1 MAPTALTRCRSSL
14 GLLIPGP
21 RSTTTP
27 AGAICCEVG
36 SLLGEE
42 HYECLDD
49 GSRNGHARLR
59 KISGNCRGAGRMAP
73 RLFFCTPQRSSHG
86 ELGSWH
92 DLSQNYVCDRLETSV
107 YKPWSKPLP
116 RSP

>member
-1 MAPTALTRCRSSL
+1 MALTALIPCRSSL

-27 AGAICCEVG
+27 AGAICCAVG

-42 HYECLDD
+42 RFECLDD

-59 KISGNCRGAGRMAP
+59 KISGNCRGAGRMALGCP
-73 RLFFCTPQRSSHG
+73 SVHIKGPHMG
-86 ELGSWH
+86 ELGSRH

>member
-1 MAPTALTRCRSSL
+1 MAPTALTPCRSSL

-27 AGAICCEVG
+27 AGAICCAVG

-42 HYECLDD
+42 RYECLDD

-59 KISGNCRGAGRMAP
+59 KYLATVVEQGGWPLSCPSVHINGPRMW
-73 RLFFCTPQRSSHG
+73 
-86 ELGSWH
+86 EVGSRH